1 MARRNKTAAGKAKNR
16 VSVDFT
22 GVETRV
28 LLPEGVYNAKVD
40 EIRLEDNDGKPYL
53 SWKFKTI
60 DDDPKLNDKPLYNNT
75 SLQPQSLW
83 VLGQLLETL
92 GVERPDGPM
101 DLDFDELIGLE
112 LGLVV
117 EHEEYQGK
125 NRAKVVDFTP
135 VSDGDEDGDVTVN
148 DDSGDDDEKY
158 TEESVNEMDAEE
170 LDELVEK
177 HELEVKKLKKI
188 DKYRAAVIAALEE
201 ADLIG
206 EEDAGDDGDAG
217 DGYTKDE
224 INEMDADELGE
235 VVEKHEL
242 DVKPMKKIAKYR
254 EAVIEALEEEDLI
267 KEDDE
272 DDDEG
277 YTEDEIN
284 EMDAKELAE
293 VVEKHELDVE
303 PQKKIAKYRSAVID
317 ALEAEDLIKDD
328 D

>member
-1 MARRNKTAAGKAKNR
+1 
-16 VSVDFT
+16 
-22 GVETRV
+22 
-28 LLPEGVYNAKVD
+28 
-40 EIRLEDNDGKPYL
+40 
-53 SWKFKTI
+53 
-60 DDDPKLNDKPLYNNT
+60 
-75 SLQPQSLW
+75 
-83 VLGQLLETL
+83 
-92 GVERPDGPM
+92 M

-125 NRAKVVDFTP
+125 NRAKVVAFTP